1 MVRLVVFPIMMMA
14 LMSCPPLLRWSRWSS
29 LSLSFSLSL
38 CEKSFF
44 FIFKNCEESTVT
56 MVRHNS
62 RCIAFGHFQK
72 FTKTYKKFCIDSIDI
87 KS

>member
-1 MVRLVVFPIMMMA
+1 MYIIDMMYDTK
-14 LMSCPPLLRWSRWSS
+14 L
-29 LSLSFSLSL
+29 
-38 CEKSFF
+38 
-44 FIFKNCEESTVT
+44 VT
-56 MVRHNS
+56 MGDHNS